1 MEIKKYLKNKVG
13 ASMMDY
19 FIISAVSILIGGAI
33 FIMGS
38 QVREGVQ
45 TGTNRIQTINETL
58 RNG

>member
-1 MEIKKYLKNKVG
+1 MKIKGLLKNKKG

-38 QVREGVQ
+38 RVNDGIR
-45 TGTNRIQTINETL
+45 TGTDRIQTINDTL